1 MSKITD
7 PPVFISGTTADTDA
21 LFDFIYAP
29 ETVNTLAVINGQ
41 LDEDNIQGAAD
52 DNLYSYEVLQSGALS
67 SGGGI
72 GGTANLDFFSGGA
85 GEVGTNAWSL
95 PLGSGFYRSSN
106 ALEAVERYL
115 PIPGGA
121 IQFYLPYKA
130 RVLILWSVTFTNDN
144 NLPTLQGS
152 PNIDENSSIDDSWS
166 QINLFIDGSPTGPD
180 VNRSAQ
186 ASRVCYGAMGDEVNS
201 TYGRAYLTHP
211 YLQDRYKARTWSG
224 HYFADELDI
233 GYHSASLRVCAANR
247 VKQTRVRARS
257 IKYIY
262 FKHGGT

>member
-1 MSKITD
+1 MSRITD
-7 PPVFISGTTADTDA
+7 PPVFVPGTVADTDA
-21 LFDFIYAP
+21 LADFFYAP
-29 ETVNTLAVINGQ
+29 PLSQTLSVINGE
-41 LDEDNIQGAAD
+41 LDEANILNATND
-52 DNLYSYEVLQSGALS
+52 KLYGYDVIQKGALS
-67 SGGGI
+67 GGGGI
-72 GGTANLDFFSGGA
+72 GGTANLDFFSGGS
-85 GEVGTNAWSL
+85 GKVGTKTWNL
-95 PLGSGFYRSSN
+95 PLGAGFYRSGN
-106 ALEAVERYL
+106 ALEIAERYL

-121 IQFYLPYKA
+121 VQFYLPYKA

-144 NLPTLQGS
+144 NLPVTA
-152 PNIDENSSIDDSWS
+152 NDSDYSTSVDLTWS

-180 VNRSAQ
+180 VEYSAQ

-201 TYGRAYLTHP
+201 TYTRAYLTDPH
-211 YLQDRYKARTWSG
+211 LQDRYKARTWSG